1 MNHSPALAGQPE
13 HRPAL
18 SAMDL
23 ALIGVVAAWGF
34 GYVAFA
40 TGLREIPTGLFN
52 LLRYLIA
59 APLFWGLLLHSG
71 EDWHLPRRDWPRT
84 IATGLIGV
92 LVYSMVFSNAAKFT
106 TAANTS
112 LLLAL
117 SPVWAVLMG
126 WLAGRGA
133 PGFRFMLGS
142 LVAFSGAAMVIAFGT
157 GRLGFSIQSLGG
169 DMLALVAS
177 MIWAWYGVAAQP
189 LLKRHSGVKVQ
200 AWINLIALAGFLV
213 YQGPAAL
220 TFDWGTI
227 SVQAW
232 LGLLYVTFIGTVFA
246 HIVWYNAI
254 ARVGPARVLLVM
266 YVIPAVAA
274 ACGAVFLGQPFGLLQ
289 LVGAAIALGG
299 VALVRRV

>member
-1 MNHSPALAGQPE
+1 MSHTPALAGQPE

-18 SAMDL
+18 SAMDI
-23 ALIGVVAAWGF
+23 ALLGVALAWGF

-52 LLRYLIA
+52 LVRYLIA
-59 APLFWGLLLHSG
+59 TPLFWGLLLRSG
-71 EDWHLPRRDWPRT
+71 ENWHLPRRDWPRT
-84 IATGLIGV
+84 VATGLIGV
-92 LVYSMVFSNAAKFT
+92 LFYSMVFSSAAKFT

-126 WLAGRGA
+126 WLGGRGA
-133 PGFRFMLGS
+133 PGLRFMLGS
-142 LVAFSGAAMVIAFGT
+142 LTAFGGAAMVIAFGT
-157 GRLGFSIQSLGG
+157 SRLGFSLQSLTG
-169 DMLALVAS
+169 DLLALAAS
-177 MIWAWYGVAAQP
+177 TIWAWYGVVAQP
-189 LLKRHSGVKVQ
+189 LLKEHSGVKVQ
-200 AWINLIALAGFLV
+200 AWISLVALGGFLL

-220 TFDWGTI
+220 AFDWGTI
-227 SVQAW
+227 SLQAW
-232 LGLLYVTFIGTVFA
+232 LGLLYVTLIGTVFS

-266 YVIPAVAA
+266 YLVPAVAA
-274 ACGAVFLGQPFGLLQ
+274 ASGALFLGQPFGLLQ
-289 LVGAAIALGG
+289 MAGGAIALAG